1 MENAPDT
8 SEVPESEIAAA
19 DKIMAEA
26 HRSTQPRPGEIFPD
40 HHDVKNRARL
50 LKLQAAADRGIS
62 AAARLLSKLT
72 KLDAE
77 KAAAEKEQAELI
89 AMENQRES
97 LAASRKVA
105 LDQVAHADQTL
116 ELLRD
121 YVEATRLLIVKS
133 YSGVCDG
140 GTVPN
145 IIEAYSQIAAAN
157 DAIEDFPTIR
167 EEIEG
172 DVERIDKQI
181 AALEAKQ
188 AAFLKNN

>member
-1 MENAPDT
+1 
-8 SEVPESEIAAA
+8 
-19 DKIMAEA
+19 
-26 HRSTQPRPGEIFPD
+26 
-40 HHDVKNRARL
+40 